1 MTISAKAWK
10 NYITI
15 LRKVSDRAV
24 AEMNA
29 FIATQSI
36 RFNEGLITRDEYDA
50 LVIDYAYAIAT
61 RYGEAAGAA
70 ACDMYDAISELQG
83 ANVPPAVMAPT
94 ASYNDVAKAVQG
106 TMKTG
111 NPKIVADA
119 IGRQVKLVS
128 VDTMLKNA
136 ERDGDEWA
144 WIPQGDTCAFCLTL
158 ASRGWQPASKIA
170 LKNGHAEHVHANC
183 DCTYAVR
190 HTNTRVT
197 LDVEGYDPQE
207 YRDMYYDAPLREGEA
222 ATPKNRINAMRRQF
236 YAENGTEEFEVI
248 L

>member
-15 LRKVSDRAV
+15 LRKVSDRATK
-24 AEMNA
+24 EMEA
-29 FIATQSI
+29 FIRTQSA
-36 RFNEGLITRDEYDA
+36 RFDEGIITKDEYYA
-50 LVIDYAYAIAT
+50 LVIDYAYALAT
-61 RYGEAAGAA
+61 KYGEAAGAA

-83 ANVPPAVMAPT
+83 ANVAPAVMAPT
-94 ASYNDVAKAVQG
+94 ATRNDVAKAVNG

-111 NPKIVADA
+111 NVKIVADS
-119 IGRQVKLVS
+119 IGRQVKLVG

-144 WIPQGDTCAFCLTL
+144 WIPQGDTCAFCITL

-190 HTNTRVT
+190 HTNTKIK
-197 LDVEGYDPQE
+197 LDVEGYDPE
-207 YRDMYYDAPLREGEA
+207 AYRDMYNSFDG
-222 ATPKNRINAMRRQF
+222 TPKEKINAMRRQF
-236 YAENGTEEFEVI
+236 YAENGTEELDI
-248 L
+248 SL

>member
-24 AEMNA
+24 REMNA
-29 FIATQSI
+29 FIDTQGV
-36 RFNEGLITRDEYDA
+36 RYNEGLITRDEYNA
-50 LVIDYAYAIAT
+50 LVIDYAYALAT

-144 WIPQGDTCAFCLTL
+144 WIPQGDTCAFCITL

-190 HTNTRVT
+190 HTDTRVK

-207 YRDMYYDAPLREGEA
+207 YRDMYYDAPLREDEL

-236 YAENGTEEFEVI
+236 YAENGTEEFDIE

>member
-15 LRKVSDRAV
+15 LRKVSDRATK
-24 AEMNA
+24 EMEA
-29 FIATQSI
+29 FIITQSK
-36 RFNEGLITRDEYDA
+36 RFDEGVITKDEYYA
-50 LVIDYAYAIAT
+50 LVIDYAYALAT

-83 ANVPPAVMAPT
+83 AAVPPAVMAPT
-94 ASYNDVAKAVQG
+94 ATKNDVAKAVNG

-111 NPKIVADA
+111 NVKIVAES

-144 WIPQGDTCAFCLTL
+144 WIPQGDTCAFCITL

-190 HTNTRVT
+190 HTNTKVT

-207 YRDMYYDAPLREGEA
+207 YRDLYYDAPLRDDEA

-236 YAENGTEEFEVI
+236 YAENGTEELNVN
-248 L
+248 

>member
-15 LRKVSDRAV
+15 LRKVSDRATK
-24 AEMNA
+24 EMEA
-29 FIATQSI
+29 FIRTQSA
-36 RFNEGLITRDEYDA
+36 RFDEGIITRDEFDA
-50 LVIDYAYAIAT
+50 LVIDYAYALAT

-83 ANVPPAVMAPT
+83 AVVPPAVMAPT
-94 ASYNDVAKAVQG
+94 ATKSEVAKAVNG

-111 NPKIVADA
+111 NMKIVADA
-119 IGRQVKLVS
+119 VGRQVKIVG

-136 ERDGDEWA
+136 ERDGDEFA
-144 WIPQGDTCAFCLTL
+144 WIPQGDTCAFCITL
-158 ASRGWQPASKIA
+158 ASRGWQKASKIT

-190 HTNTRVT
+190 HTNTKVT

-207 YRDMYYDAPLREGEA
+207 YQDLYYDAPLRDGEA

-236 YAENGTEEFEVI
+236 YAENGTEELNVN
-248 L
+248 